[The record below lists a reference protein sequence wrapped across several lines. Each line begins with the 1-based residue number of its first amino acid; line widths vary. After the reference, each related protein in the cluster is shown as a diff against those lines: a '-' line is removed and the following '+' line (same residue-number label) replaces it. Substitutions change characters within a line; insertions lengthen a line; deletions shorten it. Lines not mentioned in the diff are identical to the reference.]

1 MEEGL
6 LDFAPGGND
15 PSKGLRAG
23 CLACLWL
30 LALCIHGPALAN
42 NGLNMIA
49 FSAEGVGMG
58 GADVPVARDALS
70 LSVNPAGLSQ
80 LERRQFE
87 GVNALAYV
95 DASHSDRYS
104 NGSKKSANNIIGI
117 SNLGFAQ
124 PFAAGKFT
132 LGAGLF
138 VQGGSGPVYNNLDT
152 AFGTR
157 DELSSV
163 FRIAK
168 GSVALSYRVTDTLSL
183 GIAPTLFYG
192 DLNQRI
198 FPDTSFVD
206 TGDPANNFF
215 GLKVNGA
222 SGVAPGVRFG
232 ALYRPIEHVSIGAAY
247 ATQSSLDL
255 KDGNVVA
262 NFDALGLGKVKY
274 RDAKVE
280 GFSLPREASLGVAVQ
295 ATETLL
301 VAVEG
306 TWIDW
311 SSALGSSWIKA
322 KNPDNPAAPS
332 MLDIRNELNWRDQ
345 YVIAV
350 GLAYEPEPE
359 WILRAGYNYANNP
372 IPKKNLSPLLGTI
385 TQHHATLGAG
395 YHPGNHWMFDAALE
409 YDVPAEVNYSNQSAP
424 FTQDARQKLST
435 LALWL
440 SVSYRW

>member
-1 MEEGL
+1 MGDRL
-6 LDFAPGGND
+6 RIFAPDGNG
-15 PSKGLRAG
+15 PSGRSAVWCVVG
-23 CLACLWL
+23 VWF
-30 LALCIHGPALAN
+30 LALCVPVPALAN
-42 NGLNMIA
+42 NGLNMIG

-70 LSVNPAGLSQ
+70 VSVNPAGLSQ

-95 DASHSDRYS
+95 DASHSDRYTD
-104 NGSKKSANNIIGI
+104 GSKKSANNIIGI

-124 PFAAGKFT
+124 PLADGTFT

-138 VQGGSGPVYNNLDT
+138 VQGGAGPVYNNLDT

-168 GSVALSYRVTDTLSL
+168 GSVGLAYRVTDSLSL
-183 GIAPTLFYG
+183 GVAPTLFYG
-192 DLNQRI
+192 DLNQRV

-206 TGDPANNFF
+206 PGDPANNFF
-215 GLKVNGA
+215 GLKINGA
-222 SGVAPGVRFG
+222 KGFAPGVRFG
-232 ALYRPIEHVSIGAAY
+232 ALYRPIKRVTIGAAY

-255 KDGNVVA
+255 KDATLVA

-311 SSALGSSWIKA
+311 SSALGSSRIKA
-322 KNPDNPAAPS
+322 KNPNNPAAPS
-332 MLDIRNELNWRDQ
+332 KLTLRNELNWRDQ

-350 GLAYEPEPE
+350 GLAYQPTPE

-372 IPKKNLSPLLGTI
+372 IPNKNLTPLLGTI
-385 TQHHATLGAG
+385 TQQHATLGAG

-409 YDVPAEVNYSNQSAP
+409 YDMPAEANYSNQSAP
-424 FTQDARQKLST
+424 FTQDAHQKLST